1 MMAYI
6 LAFICGG
13 LICVAGQVFMD
24 VTKLTPAHLMS
35 VLVTTGA
42 VLDVFG
48 IYDKFIEFAGAGAT
62 VPITNFGHA
71 LLHGAL
77 EAAQEH
83 GWIGIGMGMFKLTSA
98 GISAVIIFAFFAALI
113 FKPKG

>member
-71 LLHGAL
+71 LGSSS
-77 EAAQEH
+77 
-83 GWIGIGMGMFKLTSA
+83 GTWMDWYWYGN
-98 GISAVIIFAFFAALI
+98 V
-113 FKPKG
+113 

>member
-1 MMAYI
+1 MMAYLI
-6 LAFICGG
+6 AFVVGG
-13 LICVAGQVFMD
+13 LICLVGQIFLD
-24 VTKLTPAHLMS
+24 LTRLTPAHLMS
-35 VLVTTGA
+35 VLVSIGA
-42 VLDVFG
+42 LLDAFG
-48 IYDKFIEFAGAGAT
+48 LYDKLIDFAGAGAT

-77 EAAQEH
+77 AEAETH

-98 GISAVIIFAFFAALI
+98 GISAAIIFAFFAALI

>member
-24 VTKLTPAHLMS
+24 VTKLTPALLMS

-48 IYDKFIEFAGAGAT
+48 IYD
-62 VPITNFGHA
+62 
-71 LLHGAL
+71 
-77 EAAQEH
+77 
-83 GWIGIGMGMFKLTSA
+83 
-98 GISAVIIFAFFAALI
+98 
-113 FKPKG
+113 